1 VRPSGNTLDLEK
13 RERESLLANGPARAN
28 RDPHRWS
35 EVDRCA
41 GFLLLGLFYA
51 FVLTCL
57 GWGLAGVG
65 HGPALFLA
73 ISLPGLLLWPAAG
86 ASLAL
91 AHRPFG
97 RWVCPSLIVIDYLLT
112 LDIINGSH
120 REEPWYLA
128 KAWGGLREYVLAFIA
143 IFLIGQAAL
152 WGAYVSK
159 RRNAACRNY
168 SKGLITIAGAM
179 TAIIILA
186 LLTAIVA
193 IPVRWV
199 ISHENGAEAPDSR

>member
-1 VRPSGNTLDLEK
+1 VRQSGNPLDLEK
-13 RERESLLANGPARAN
+13 LDRESLLANGPARAN
-28 RDPHRWS
+28 RDLHRWS
-35 EVDRCA
+35 EFDKCA
-41 GFLLLGLFYA
+41 GFLLLGLIYA
-51 FVLTCL
+51 LVLTWL
-57 GWGLAGVG
+57 GWGLAGGG
-65 HGPALFLA
+65 HGTALFLA
-73 ISLPGLLLWPAAG
+73 ICLPGLLLWPSAG

-97 RWVCPSLIVIDYLLT
+97 RWVCPALVIIDYLLT

-120 REEPWYLA
+120 REDPWYLA

-152 WGAYVSK
+152 WGMYAIK
-159 RRNAACRNY
+159 RRNAAGRNS
-168 SKGLITIAGAM
+168 SKGSITIAGAM
-179 TAIIILA
+179 AAIIIFA

-199 ISHENGAEAPDSR
+199 ISHEDTAEVPDHR

>member
-1 VRPSGNTLDLEK
+1 MRPPGNSLDLQK
-13 RERESLLANGPARAN
+13 LDRESLLANGPARAN

-35 EVDRCA
+35 EFDQGA
-41 GFLLLGLFYA
+41 GFLLLGLIYA
-51 FVLTCL
+51 LALTWL
-57 GWGLAGVG
+57 GWGLAGRG

-73 ISLPGLLLWPAAG
+73 ICLPGLLLWPAAG

-97 RWVCPSLIVIDYLLT
+97 RWVCPSVMVIDYLLT

-120 REEPWYLA
+120 HDDAQYLA
-128 KAWGGLREYVLAFIA
+128 NAWSGLREYVLAFIA

-152 WGAYVSK
+152 WATYVIK
-159 RRNAACRNY
+159 RRNAAGQNS
-168 SKGLITIAGAM
+168 SKASITIAGAM
-179 TAIIILA
+179 AAIIIFA

-193 IPVRWV
+193 IPVRRL
-199 ISHENGAEAPDSR
+199 ISHENSAEAPNDR

>member
-1 VRPSGNTLDLEK
+1 MRPSSSTLDLE
-13 RERESLLANGPARAN
+13 RLDRESLLANGPAREN

-35 EVDRCA
+35 EFDQRA
-41 GFLLLGLFYA
+41 GFLLLGLIYA
-51 FVLTCL
+51 VVLTCL

-97 RWVCPSLIVIDYLLT
+97 RWVCPSLVVIDYLLT
-112 LDIINGSH
+112 LDIMNGSH
-120 REEPWYLA
+120 HEDTWYLT
-128 KAWGGLREYVLAFIA
+128 KAWGGSREYVLAFIA

-152 WGAYVSK
+152 WGTYVIK
-159 RRNAACRNY
+159 RRKAAGGNS
-168 SKGLITIAGAM
+168 SKGSITIAGAM

-199 ISHENGAEAPDSR
+199 ISEENRAEAPEQR

>member
-1 VRPSGNTLDLEK
+1 MRASGNTLDLEK
-13 RERESLLANGPARAN
+13 LDRESLLTNGPARAN

-35 EVDRCA
+35 EFDQCA
-41 GFLLLGLFYA
+41 GFLLLGLIYA
-51 FVLTCL
+51 VVLTCF

-65 HGPALFLA
+65 HGPSLFLA
-73 ISLPGLLLWPAAG
+73 MSLPGLLLWPAAG

-97 RWVCPSLIVIDYLLT
+97 RWVCPALVVSDYLLT

-128 KAWGGLREYVLAFIA
+128 KAWGGLREYILAFIA

-152 WGAYVSK
+152 WGAYVIK
-159 RRNAACRNY
+159 RRKAAGRNS
-168 SKGLITIAGAM
+168 SKGSMTIAGAM
-179 TAIIILA
+179 TAIIIFA
-186 LLTAIVA
+186 LLTAIAA

-199 ISHENGAEAPDSR
+199 ISHENGAEAPENR